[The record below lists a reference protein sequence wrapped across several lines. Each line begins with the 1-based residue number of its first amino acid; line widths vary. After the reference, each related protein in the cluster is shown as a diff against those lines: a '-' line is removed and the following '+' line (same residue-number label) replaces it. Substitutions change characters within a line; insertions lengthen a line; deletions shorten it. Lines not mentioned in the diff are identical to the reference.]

1 MLCFKMSSTTAIRYP
16 ASLSDKSKSCLEEPF
31 STKTIPFS
39 ITVEIQEELTNLLF
53 LIEKGEK
60 VAMH

>member
-1 MLCFKMSSTTAIRYP
+1 MLCFKMSSTTAIT
-16 ASLSDKSKSCLEEPF
+16 SLSDKSKSCLEGPF

-39 ITVEIQEELTNLLF
+39 ITAQIQQELTNLLF